1 MPVSDS
7 SVMSAMQGS
16 PASSPVSDTETP
28 PMGSPMSTPE
38 PKQGNIEAAKV
49 KLGTALD
56 VIEQALPDIGS
67 ETPEGQKLQQC
78 IRALSSILGPQ
89 KGKTGELQNADILNL
104 MQSLPQGVGPQ
115 AGAQGGAPPGPGAGA
130 PPAAPPGAPPP
141 M

>member
-1 MPVSDS
+1 MPVSDAN
-7 SVMSAMQGS
+7 VMSAMQGA
-16 PASSPVSDTETP
+16 PASSPVAETETP
-28 PMGSPMSTPE
+28 PMGAPMTTPE

-67 ETPEGQKLQQC
+67 ESPEGQKLQQC

-115 AGAQGGAPPGPGAGA
+115 AGAQATPPGPTGAPPPSA
-130 PPAAPPGAPPP
+130 PTGAPPP

>member
-1 MPVSDS
+1 MPVSDEN
-7 SVMSAMQGS
+7 VMAAMQPPGAGGAV
-16 PASSPVSDTETP
+16 PEAP
-28 PMGSPMSTPE
+28 PMGAPMSTPE
-38 PKQGNIEAAKV
+38 PKQGNIESAKV

-115 AGAQGGAPPGPGAGA
+115 AGAGAPPPGAPPSPAGPMPGAGA
-130 PPAAPPGAPPP
+130 PPP